1 MVNDPIDAA
10 DVWAALLYEQTARPT
25 LNQPAR
31 RAIGHGLKTLY
42 SPVLTEAPTGRL
54 SDLLK
59 TLGKTAASE
68 PTRDCPAQ
76 PVG

>member
-1 MVNDPIDAA
+1 MVDEPINAA
-10 DVWAALLYEQTARPT
+10 DVRAALLYAQTARPT
-25 LNQPAR
+25 LSQPAR

-54 SDLLK
+54 SDLLE

-68 PTRDCPAQ
+68 PAKDCPTQ
-76 PVG
+76 PAG